1 MNMCI
6 NFWINEYFKTPTFVY
21 DFKNKYIL
29 RKKIEKK
36 EVRRTR
42 QVANLI
48 AKESVTNKV
57 KREHWH
63 TDNSAKSFTLP
74 VMKYFFKL
82 EFKELYKLK
91 MGSLNF
97 ALR

>member
-1 MNMCI
+1 MNISKLQPLCMI
-6 NFWINEYFKTPTFVY
+6 SKTNTFY
-21 DFKNKYIL
+21 GKN
-29 RKKIEKK
+29 RKK